1 MFFFETFFMRNDKEI
16 AKRLRKVVDD
26 KGYSRNEFA
35 ELCNVSGPNMSGYLN
50 GQRSLGI
57 KLIDKI
63 KEVIPD
69 LDINWLLY
77 GENTKTEHLVSEPI
91 AEYSND
97 INIDLAIKKLIDI
110 KTKNLIDKI
119 NTMEDQ
125 FTKDILEIKC
135 KLEIENEDS
144 ELIQK
149 LKRIIEKDTH

>member
-77 GENTKTEHLVSEPI
+77 GEKTKTEHLVSEPI
-91 AEYSND
+91 TEYSND

>member
-77 GENTKTEHLVSEPI
+77 GEKTKTEHLVSEPI
-91 AEYSND
+91 AEYSSD